1 MYKENQVFDKKNS
14 HFELPHTK
22 ILVLAAVCISIIFVT
37 IAYKISEAKKTTL
50 RQKNISVS
58 AGTDNTRFAADQRIA
73 DALYEAQ
80 LAGLGSLASSSD
92 PLAPSPKDTL
102 TDRFS
107 KDIFQAYI
115 QFERSGEQLSENE
128 LSQNPINNIKTDF
141 LPKPKYSSMDVAVF
155 TPKNKDEIKQYGNL
169 FAKTYTDSLSPIGKN
184 PEMFSDDLVNIG
196 KIYKKTGETLI
207 KIKAPAEIAEKQLN
221 LANGFIIMSQAFPLV
236 NGQQKDPVKALLGLR
251 TVKDAMENQITMFT
265 EMSTYFKRN
274 DILFEK
280 GEPGALWNGVSSSST
295 VTN

>member
-1 MYKENQVFDKKNS
+1 MYNEDKKF

-22 ILVLAAVCISIIFVT
+22 ILVLAAVCISMIAIT
-37 IAYKISEAKKTTL
+37 IAYKVSEARKEVLK
-50 RQKNISVS
+50 QKNISVS
-58 AGTDNTRFAADQRIA
+58 AGSDSETTAADRRVA

-80 LAGLGSLASSSD
+80 LGSLGNLASSSD

-115 QFERSGEQLSENE
+115 QFERSGEQLSETE
-128 LSQNPINNIKTDF
+128 LSQNPIANIKTDF
-141 LPKPKYSSMDVAVF
+141 LPKPQYTSMDVTVF
-155 TPKNKDEIKQYGNL
+155 VPKTKDEIKQYGNL
-169 FAKTYTDSLSPIGKN
+169 FAKTYLDALAPIGAH

-196 KIYKKTGETLI
+196 KVYRKTGEQLI

-221 LANGFIIMSQAFPLV
+221 LANGFVIMAQAFPLV

-251 TVKDAMENQITMFT
+251 TVKDSMENQITMFT
-265 EMSTYFKRN
+265 EMSSYFKRN

-280 GEPGALWNGVSSSST
+280 GEPGALWNGISASST
-295 VTN
+295 LTN